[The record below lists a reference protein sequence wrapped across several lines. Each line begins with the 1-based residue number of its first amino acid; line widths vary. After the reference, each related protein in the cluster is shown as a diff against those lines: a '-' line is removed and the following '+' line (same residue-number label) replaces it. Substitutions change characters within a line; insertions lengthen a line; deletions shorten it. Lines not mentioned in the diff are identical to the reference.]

1 MKGVSYTKLA
11 RATVEYNQDLTES
24 MTLGNIH
31 QPLLV
36 KFASKDASDIEKKY
50 WTLPLHFLHN
60 TILIEKI
67 AKCRIVIQKNL
78 NHLIYKK
85 TNQKKINSQLL

>member
-1 MKGVSYTKLA
+1 MKGVSYTELA

-24 MTLGNIH
+24 MPLGNIH

-50 WTLPLHFLHN
+50 
-60 TILIEKI
+60 
-67 AKCRIVIQKNL
+67 
-78 NHLIYKK
+78 
-85 TNQKKINSQLL
+85 